1 MVVLIVER
9 TGDTTSVRG
18 LLMLFRVGTN
28 CKVSVCT
35 HSNEHQSHNLLREIH
50 INPLSE
56 YIDNKNYAYTQMKDT
71 ELLSK
76 LINYG
81 FTIVSQAGSGNTWSW
96 TLFCD
101 KIRVRTENL
110 PTNLVNLPC
119 SQREQTDPRHSMITP
134 Q

>member
-9 TGDTTSVRG
+9 TGDTTSIRG
-18 LLMLFRVGTN
+18 LLTLFRVGTN

-35 HSNEHQSHNLLREIH
+35 HTKEHHSHNLLREIY

-110 PTNLVNLPC
+110 PMDVVNLPC